1 MGNFD
6 AFVDE
11 DDDAPVAPPPVFVP
25 MQASVPA
32 PAPVPMHAPAP
43 APIPMREVFAPAP
56 VQPAAPAPTALG
68 MLDLLALCARKC
80 YSERPPRETQ
90 LHELKV
96 TYMKLKVRRT
106 TPGLRFRRAR
116 EVFPRP
122 SRTSS
127 PVEVD
132 RRPRADAR
140 RERVRDAPRRDPRG
154 ARAFPRLLGAP
165 NVEGTD

>member
-25 MQASVPA
+25 MQASAPVPTHA
-32 PAPVPMHAPAP
+32 PAPVPMHVPAPAP
-43 APIPMREVFAPAP
+43 APIPMRAVPPPAQVQPSASAPA
-56 VQPAAPAPTALG
+56 ALG
-68 MLDLLALCARKC
+68 MLDLLAACRLKC
-80 YSERPPRETQ
+80 TEPQ

>member
-11 DDDAPVAPPPVFVP
+11 DDDTPVAPPPVFVP
-25 MQASVPA
+25 MQASAPVPTHA

-43 APIPMREVFAPAP
+43 APAPIPMRAVPPPAQVQPSASAPA
-56 VQPAAPAPTALG
+56 ALG
-68 MLDLLALCARKC
+68 MLDLLAACRLKC
-80 YSERPPRETQ
+80 TEPQ

-106 TPGLRFRRAR
+106 TPALVSVRRAR
-116 EVFPRP
+116 GF
-122 SRTSS
+122 S
-127 PVEVD
+127 PPISNESHVEVD

-140 RERVRDAPRRDPRG
+140 RERARDAPRRDSHG
-154 ARAFPRLLGAP
+154 ARRTRRP
-165 NVEGTD
+165 D

>member
-25 MQASVPA
+25 MQASAPVPTHA

-43 APIPMREVFAPAP
+43 APIPMRAVPPPAQVQPSASAPA
-56 VQPAAPAPTALG
+56 ALG
-68 MLDLLALCARKC
+68 MLDLLAACRLKC
-80 YSERPPRETQ
+80 TEPQ

-116 EVFPRP
+116 EVFPP
-122 SRTSS
+122 LSNES

-140 RERVRDAPRRDPRG
+140 RERVRDAPHRDPRG

>member
-11 DDDAPVAPPPVFVP
+11 DEDAPVAPPPVFVP

-43 APIPMREVFAPAP
+43 APIPMRAVPAPAP

-106 TPGLRFRRAR
+106 TPGPVSVERGRFSLALL
-116 EVFPRP
+116 ELPAP
-122 SRTSS
+122 SRSIEGHARTR
-127 PVEVD
+127 VANAFAMH
-132 RRPRADAR
+132 RAATP
-140 RERVRDAPRRDPRG
+140 A
-154 ARAFPRLLGAP
+154 ARAPSRGYS
-165 NVEGTD
+165 ERRTSR

>member
-25 MQASVPA
+25 MQASAPVPTHA

-43 APIPMREVFAPAP
+43 APAPIPMRAVPPPAQVQPSASAPA
-56 VQPAAPAPTALG
+56 ALG
-68 MLDLLALCARKC
+68 MLDLLAACRLKC
-80 YSERPPRETQ
+80 TEPQ

-106 TPGLRFRRAR
+106 TPALVSVERAR
-116 EVFPRP
+116 GFPSPSSNENHARARVANAFATHRAATLAATRSGERTDATDRSAFAVFP
-122 SRTSS
+122 
-127 PVEVD
+127 
-132 RRPRADAR
+132 
-140 RERVRDAPRRDPRG
+140 
-154 ARAFPRLLGAP
+154 L
-165 NVEGTD
+165 